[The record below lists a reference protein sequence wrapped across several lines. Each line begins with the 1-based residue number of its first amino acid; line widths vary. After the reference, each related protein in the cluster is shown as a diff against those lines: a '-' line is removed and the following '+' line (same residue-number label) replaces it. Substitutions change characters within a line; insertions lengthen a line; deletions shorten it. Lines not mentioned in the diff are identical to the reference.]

1 MMQLPSIR
9 PQRDPNTGIVT
20 IDNEPV
26 IFHCNHYN
34 RFLQLVVEDC
44 HYIQR
49 DPILKQSAAE
59 VSFRQLQ
66 QHFKSC
72 PDWSVEDRLAY
83 AEAVYGFC
91 GFGDLPL
98 ASFHLPEN
106 PENAFQIIEK
116 NSHYGFAL
124 RLNYGKR
131 RWAGEHFDLG
141 FAIGA
146 LSAVYEAPFAG
157 HLGNRLGDQSLSR
170 GDEQTELWM
179 SQIHIANPDGNIVGT
194 QAIAEVRLPSEAA
207 DIPERTV
214 GLHVDEA
221 GIIAAVSGMPLQ
233 GDEHGLIR
241 EFGVCLTRHYADYYN
256 LVSFRFEAALVNALA
271 THPLLDEMLWY
282 EYPALFYYKEK
293 FAGLQGKDLA
303 DTLLIEAGHIC
314 GFNTMGGIMRSDP
327 WYQLVVPQLRCREDW
342 LAGIVACINA
352 LGWGVWRIHELVP
365 NERLVLRAWYPYE
378 SLGYL
383 RSFGRADHPVD
394 YLLTGIGASLMNLLY
409 SADITAKP
417 DLSLEFYYQ
426 VNRSK
431 AGFWGRQS
439 ACVAMGD
446 PYSEVIVERNVL

>member
-1 MMQLPSIR
+1 MSLPAIH
-9 PQRDPNTGIVT
+9 PQRDPGTGIVT

-26 IFHCNHYN
+26 VFHCNHYN

-59 VSFRQLQ
+59 VSFRQLRR
-66 QHFKSC
+66 HFQGH
-72 PDWSVEDRLAY
+72 PDWSVEERLAY
-83 AEAVYGFC
+83 AEAVYRFC

-98 ASFHLPEN
+98 ASFRLPDD
-106 PENAFQIIEK
+106 PENAFQIVEK
-116 NSHYGFAL
+116 HSHYGFAL

-146 LSAVYEAPFAG
+146 LSAVYEKPFSG
-157 HLGNRLGDQSLSR
+157 HLGNRSGDQALSR
-170 GDEQTELWM
+170 GDERTEFWM
-179 SQIHIANPDGNIVGT
+179 NEVHVAHPDGNLSDVQKSMVLP
-194 QAIAEVRLPSEAA
+194 QAAEAA
-207 DIPERTV
+207 DIPERTY
-214 GLHVDEA
+214 GLHVDETA
-221 GIIAAVSGMPLQ
+221 IITAVSGMPLV
-233 GDEHGLIR
+233 GDADGLIR

-256 LVSFRFEAALVNALA
+256 LVSFRFEEALVNALA

-293 FAGLQGKDLA
+293 FSGLQGKELA

-314 GFNTMGGIMRSDP
+314 GFNTMGGIMRSEP
-327 WYQLVVPQLRCREDW
+327 WYQLVVPQLQCREDW
-342 LAGIVACINA
+342 MAGIVACINA

-383 RSFGRADHPVD
+383 RGFGKADHPVD
-394 YLLTGIGASLMNLLY
+394 YLMTGIGASLMNLLY
-409 SADITAKP
+409 SADITTKP
-417 DLSLEFYYQ
+417 DLTLEFYYQ

-431 AGFWGRQS
+431 SGFWGRQS